1 MKEMMKKYT
10 GIALGTVLGIL
21 TLSSC
26 DKDDDHVGANPPDE
40 VKQAFEAQYPNM
52 NPKWDFEW
60 GNYEAEFFYT
70 GTHAE
75 WNMPLNRVEAEAF
88 YTSGAQWIKTEF
100 DVTSYYSV
108 AADQVVIPAKVRET
122 VAREAGGRHVD
133 EVKII
138 DLPQGETD
146 FYRVE
151 IDNEP
156 NDVYLNVKFDGSL
169 FQ

>member
-40 VKQAFEAQYPNM
+40 VKQVFEAQYPNM

-88 YTSGAQWIKTEF
+88 YSSGSQ
-100 DVTSYYSV
+100 
-108 AADQVVIPAKVRET
+108 
-122 VAREAGGRHVD
+122 
-133 EVKII
+133 
-138 DLPQGETD
+138 
-146 FYRVE
+146 
-151 IDNEP
+151 
-156 NDVYLNVKFDGSL
+156 
-169 FQ
+169 

>member
-1 MKEMMKKYT
+1 
-10 GIALGTVLGIL
+10 
-21 TLSSC
+21 
-26 DKDDDHVGANPPDE
+26 
-40 VKQAFEAQYPNM
+40 
-52 NPKWDFEW
+52 
-60 GNYEAEFFYT
+60 
-70 GTHAE
+70 
-75 WNMPLNRVEAEAF
+75 MPLNRVEAEAF

-108 AADQVVIPAKVRET
+108 AAEQVVIPAKVRET